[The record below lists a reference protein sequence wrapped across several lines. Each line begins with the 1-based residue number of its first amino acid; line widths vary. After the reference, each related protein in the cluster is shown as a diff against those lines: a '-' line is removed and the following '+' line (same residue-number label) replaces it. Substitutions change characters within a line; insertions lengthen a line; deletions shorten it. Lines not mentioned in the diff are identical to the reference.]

1 MKKGKG
7 KNHPSPSMSNAL
19 GNLQHVRT
27 SSLHVKLSNPRECV
41 PFSLAALFV
50 FTEKKQ
56 MHMEKLLRN
65 WVFFVWAD
73 WTLEWCLDWNWFFF
87 NAN

>member
-1 MKKGKG
+1 
-7 KNHPSPSMSNAL
+7 MSNAL

-27 SSLHVKLSNPRECV
+27 SSLHVKLSNPREYV
-41 PFSLAALFV
+41 PFSLAVLFV

-56 MHMEKLLRN
+56 MHIEKLLWN

-73 WTLEWCLDWNWFFF
+73 WTLELCLNWN
-87 NAN
+87 

>member
-19 GNLQHVRT
+19 GNLQYVRT
-27 SSLHVKLSNPRECV
+27 SSLHVTLSNPREYV
-41 PFSLAALFV
+41 PLNLAALFF

-56 MHMEKLLRN
+56 MHIKKYHGSEFSLCRL
-65 WVFFVWAD
+65 
-73 WTLEWCLDWNWFFF
+73 TGT
-87 NAN
+87 